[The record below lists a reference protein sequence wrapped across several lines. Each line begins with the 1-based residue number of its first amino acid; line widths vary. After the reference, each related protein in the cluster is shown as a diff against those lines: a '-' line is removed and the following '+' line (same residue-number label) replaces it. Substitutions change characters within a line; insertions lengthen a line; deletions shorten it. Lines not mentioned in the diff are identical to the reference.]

1 MSRIICGIISRI
13 EGSARTTDA
22 DVSSLESQ
30 PAVTIEALTKRYGS
44 TLAVD
49 DLSFEVHPGQVTGFL
64 GPNGAGKSTTLRAVL
79 GLVRPTGGRALVE
92 GVPFDRLGDPVHAV
106 GAALET
112 GAFHPGRS
120 GGAHLR
126 AAAAA
131 GGLPVSR
138 VEEVL
143 DLVELTDVA
152 GRRVGGYSLGMRQR
166 LALATALLGDPRVL
180 VLDEPANGLDPQGV
194 RWLRDVL
201 RSQAAR
207 GRAVLVSSHLL
218 AEVAQTVDHLVVID
232 RGRLITQAPL
242 AEIMGAHEG
251 AMRVRSPRAS
261 ELASLLS
268 DREGATVEA
277 AGEDTLQ
284 VRGTGAER
292 IGLLAAEQG
301 IPLFELTRE
310 QTTLEERFLELTGEG
325 DQVL

>member
-1 MSRIICGIISRI
+1 MSRITCGIISRI

-22 DVSSLESQ
+22 DVSSPESQ

-49 DLSFEVHPGQVTGFL
+49 DLSFEVHPGQVTGFQ

-126 AAAAA
+126 GAAAA

-152 GRRVGGYSLGMRQR
+152 RRRVGG
-166 LALATALLGDPRVL
+166 
-180 VLDEPANGLDPQGV
+180 
-194 RWLRDVL
+194 
-201 RSQAAR
+201 
-207 GRAVLVSSHLL
+207 
-218 AEVAQTVDHLVVID
+218 
-232 RGRLITQAPL
+232 
-242 AEIMGAHEG
+242 
-251 AMRVRSPRAS
+251 
-261 ELASLLS
+261 
-268 DREGATVEA
+268 
-277 AGEDTLQ
+277 
-284 VRGTGAER
+284 
-292 IGLLAAEQG
+292 
-301 IPLFELTRE
+301 
-310 QTTLEERFLELTGEG
+310 
-325 DQVL
+325 